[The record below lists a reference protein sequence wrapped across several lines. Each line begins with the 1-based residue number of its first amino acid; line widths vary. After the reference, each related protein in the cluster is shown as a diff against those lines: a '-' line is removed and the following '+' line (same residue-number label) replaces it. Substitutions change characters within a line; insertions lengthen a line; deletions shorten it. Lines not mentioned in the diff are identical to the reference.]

1 MHVWELAPKIILFRL
16 PLDLHQLATI
26 WLSFPRQTATVLD
39 PEVARLEE
47 RQEALLRRLAE
58 LEQEVDTLSQ
68 QCVTRDSPRAED
80 IASVPVSVM
89 ATLSTL
95 IMLLNVVRIRIRN
108 IYSVIFQTQETSAKT
123 ISGRCR
129 RGHLVTV
136 VQVSWQLQLHY
147 T

>member
-1 MHVWELAPKIILFRL
+1 M
-16 PLDLHQLATI
+16 
-26 WLSFPRQTATVLD
+26 LD

-68 QCVTRDSPRAED
+68 QCVTHDSPRAED

-95 IMLLNVVRIRIRN
+95 IMLLNVV
-108 IYSVIFQTQETSAKT
+108 
-123 ISGRCR
+123 
-129 RGHLVTV
+129 TV
-136 VQVSWQLQLHY
+136 VHTSWQLQLN
-147 T
+147 